1 MYLSVFEI
9 GPLMPPRTL
18 MPGPESAPNVTL
30 PCEHIARLFRVDD
43 NRAADGITSV
53 ERALRPFQYLDGVDV
68 EELLVELRGV
78 RHLHAVDEHGHRG
91 LAVARLRN
99 ASHGHE
105 RGALV
110 LGLHEAHVR
119 RERNE
124 ILRSIDTGGLDIG
137 RGKGIDRARYVER
150 RFVATPGRDRD
161 RFRHA
166 ADRQL
171 HVDRDDARTADDEV
185 LPLSPGRTRSTRT

>member
-1 MYLSVFEI
+1 MSTATEGSLLRACE
-9 GPLMPPRTL
+9 MPRTVTN
-18 MPGPESAPNVTL
+18 ES
-30 PCEHIARLFRVDD
+30 
-43 NRAADGITSV
+43 
-53 ERALRPFQYLDGVDV
+53 
-68 EELLVELRGV
+68 
-78 RHLHAVDEHGHRG
+78 
-91 LAVARLRN
+91 
-99 ASHGHE
+99 
-105 RGALV
+105 ALV

-185 LPLSPGRTRSTRT
+185 LPLHRGEPGQRERDRVATGRERLDAIAPAAVGDRGTDLFDERRARGFNGHARQHCAGRVLDLTRENGLRRCDARDGRD